1 MLCPGYMEG
10 VRHWS
15 KIGALQAWGKEK
27 WLLGKIQILRGVDND
42 LERPFKVEWAVSGE
56 IRP

>member
-1 MLCPGYMEG
+1 MEG

-42 LERPFKVEWAVSGE
+42 LERPFKVEWAVSGK